1 MSSDPF
7 RSSLSML
14 TAVQRRAVD
23 WETGAL
29 LVLAGPG
36 SGKTSVLTCRIARLL
51 DGSRDRRFRIL
62 ALTFTNKAA
71 IVMNTRVADLVPGLE
86 DRATIAT
93 FHGFCAQVLR
103 QHGAH
108 ADIQPDFAIY
118 SLPADRR
125 AVLEDALQR
134 SRGNNGMSREDVRYL
149 PLIDRL
155 KARLVAPDRAEAA
168 LSGANGL
175 VSSDARHL
183 ACVYRQYEE
192 ELRRA
197 GALDFNSLVFETYR
211 LFKTYPVLA
220 RFYQRS
226 YPYWLIDEFQDT
238 NEAHYRLLRSM
249 AVGGFRDLFVVAD
262 DDQAIFEWN
271 GANVHQIEDVVHHFS
286 CEVMQLS
293 TNFRCPPAIVDTA
306 NRLATFNHSGMPKHP
321 AVVPEH
327 TSSHSHEEQIQYLEF
342 ESDREEVS
350 HIANEIAQ
358 QAVEQRA
365 ATAVLAR
372 NRGLLNELHNEF
384 RKRCVAAELVMR
396 RDDFL
401 SPEMRWLVAC
411 LKQIVRPLDT
421 RNMAVLITS
430 FERFANTGM
439 DWGTLESRAA
449 AEGITYLSIW
459 TQSVRD
465 AELPDSVS
473 KLIDSISDLVA
484 GSIKPVS
491 AIAQV
496 IKHFETDDPDD
507 DLKEDLSAWHR
518 IDREIRGG
526 HGNLSL
532 DRFLQELELRS
543 KEPAPV
549 PGTVTLTT
557 IHGAKGREFDTV
569 YLIGLVEDILPSYH
583 SIKMEGDN
591 GGTGIDEERRVCF
604 VAITRARRRLILSR
618 ARRYRGW
625 EKKPSRFLHEMGC
638 LSKTGAG
645 SDSQRVG

>member
-1 MSSDPF
+1 MGASLE
-7 RSSLSML
+7 SSLAEL
-14 TAVQRRAVD
+14 TDIQRQAVEWD
-23 WETGAL
+23 GGPL

-36 SGKTSVLTCRIARLL
+36 SGKTRVLTCRVARLL
-51 DGSRDRRFRIL
+51 DASRDRRFRIL
-62 ALTFTNKAA
+62 ALTFTNAA
-71 IVMNTRVADLVPGLE
+71 AHAMASGVANLVPGLE
-86 DRATIAT
+86 GRATIAT
-93 FHGFCAQVLR
+93 FHGFCAQMLR
-103 QHGAH
+103 QHGVH
-108 ADIQPDFAIY
+108 LGIKPDFAIY
-118 SLPADRR
+118 SQPADRQ
-125 AVLEDALQR
+125 AVLGDALRR
-134 SRGNNGMSREDVRYL
+134 SGEHTSDAARRLL
-149 PLIDRL
+149 PWIDHL
-155 KARLVAPDRAEAA
+155 KERLVEPEQA
-168 LSGANGL
+168 
-175 VSSDARHL
+175 ARHL
-183 ACVYRQYEE
+183 AATNGAAAERASQVAHAYRLYED

-197 GALDFNSLVFETYR
+197 NALDFSSLILEAHR
-211 LFKTYPVLA
+211 LFAYPALV
-220 RFYQRS
+220 RHYQTA
-226 YPYWLIDEFQDT
+226 YPYWLLDEFQDT
-238 NEAHYRLLRSM
+238 NEAHYQLLRSM

-271 GANVHQIEDVVHHFS
+271 GANVHQIKDVVHHFS

-306 NRLATFNHSGMPKHP
+306 NRLATFNRSGMPRHP
-321 AVVPEH
+321 AVAPEP

-372 NRGLLNELHNEF
+372 NRELLNELHNEF

-449 AEGITYLSIW
+449 AEGVTYLSIW

-465 AELPDSVS
+465 ASLPDSVS
-473 KLIDSISDLVA
+473 KLTDSISDLA
-484 GSIKPVS
+484 SGSIKPVS

-518 IDREIRGG
+518 IDHKIRGG

-532 DRFLQELELRS
+532 DHFLQELELRS

-549 PGTVTLTT
+549 RGAVTLTT

-583 SIKMEGDN
+583 SIKTEGDN

-625 EKKPSRFLHEMGC
+625 KKTPSRFLAEMGYPDGGPHH
-638 LSKTGAG
+638 SAPRSIG
-645 SDSQRVG
+645 